1 MTVVLR
7 GVMVKELLRV
17 GHKTRGGVGL
27 HRWWCRLKSAVL
39 LVRMVLMMGRC
50 MWWWWWTMADP
61 LEFENGQQNL

>member
-7 GVMVKELLRV
+7 GVMVEKWLRV

-27 HRWWCRLKSAVL
+27 HRWCGRLRSGVLVL
-39 LVRMVLMMGRC
+39 LMIRC
-50 MWWWWWTMADP
+50 EWWWTMADP